1 MTDTAILIYYLDI
14 LRNGQQMS
22 LRENLDQIILIIV
35 ITKLVWFVKKT
46 VENQLFY

>member
-1 MTDTAILIYYLDI
+1 MTDILIYYLEI

-22 LRENLDQIILIIV
+22 LGENLDQIIV
-35 ITKLVWFVKKT
+35 ITKLAWFVKKS